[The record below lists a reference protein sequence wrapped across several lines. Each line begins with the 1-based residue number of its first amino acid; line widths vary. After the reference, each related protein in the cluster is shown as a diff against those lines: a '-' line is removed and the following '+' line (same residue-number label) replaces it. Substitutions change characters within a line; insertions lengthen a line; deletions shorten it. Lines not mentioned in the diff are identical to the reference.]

1 MKTVMDLKKV
11 FSCTLV
17 ILILSLSLN
26 DSGCSVKIKENDS
39 HLRFYCLKDGTTT
52 HIGGYDPLKDFIR
65 KYNGECDQNG
75 LTEDKIELV
84 EFDSEK
90 QLSEKMSTEI
100 MAGKGPDIL
109 TSRFSL
115 PFEKLKGSG
124 ALYDIYEL
132 SESSDIGLKNCN
144 SEILKYGTIN
154 GKLYMIPL
162 YYSPDVFVTTE
173 ETLAKY
179 GLTSKSFSFIDLSK
193 ALKNN
198 HITYS
203 LLGSEDSNIS
213 LLYSFLSS
221 YIDFES
227 GATAFDTDE
236 FSENLDYMV
245 ELISNDKTD
254 ENIYYFLYENIK
266 NGKSI
271 LYKEFPSVYQVFRTY
286 CFLSY
291 LGSTPVLVYNYNR
304 YNHTCSASVDV
315 SVGINNNSQHKD
327 KAQKFIK
334 YCLSDENQ
342 MHISEEYGYLPVNNN
357 ALTALIEQ
365 TNEEIDFN
373 DDGTISESEKAVFHK
388 ARITAIKDYSKAIN
402 SIDRCTYYSFDN
414 LSESYY
420 NSSVI
425 GDIVHK
431 YLNGEISKEKF
442 IRQLTSATEIYLTE

>member
-1 MKTVMDLKKV
+1 MKKL
-11 FSCTLV
+11 FSYTLV
-17 ILILSLSLN
+17 ILIISLSIN
-26 DSGCSVKIKENDS
+26 ISGCSVKNNENDS
-39 HLRFYCLKDGTTT
+39 HLRFYCLKDGATT
-52 HIGGYDPLKDFIR
+52 HIGGYDPLKDIIR
-65 KYNGECDQNG
+65 KYNAKCDQNG
-75 LTEDKIELV
+75 LVEDKIELV
-84 EFDSEK
+84 EFDSER

-100 MAGKGPDIL
+100 MAGTGPDIL

-124 ALYDIYEL
+124 ALADINEL
-132 SESSDIGLKNCN
+132 TENNDIGLKNCN
-144 SEILKYGTIN
+144 SDILNCGTIN

-162 YYSPDVFVTTE
+162 YYSPDVFVTTD

-179 GLTSKSFSFIDLSK
+179 GLISKSFSFIDLSK
-193 ALKNN
+193 ALKSN

-227 GATAFDTDE
+227 GSTAFNTDE

-254 ENIYYFLYENIK
+254 ESIYYFLYENIK

-315 SVGINNNSQHKD
+315 SVGINNNSRHKD
-327 KAQKFIK
+327 KALKFIK

-357 ALTALIEQ
+357 ALAALIEQ
-365 TNEEIDFN
+365 TNEEIDFD
-373 DDGTISESEKAVFHK
+373 DDGTISESEKTVFHK
-388 ARITAIKDYSKAIN
+388 ARNAAIKDYSKAIN
-402 SIDRCTYYSFDN
+402 SIDKCTCQSFYY

-425 GDIVHK
+425 GSIVNK

>member
-1 MKTVMDLKKV
+1 MKKLCS
-11 FSCTLV
+11 FLLAF
-17 ILILSLSLN
+17 LIISLSI
-26 DSGCSVKIKENDS
+26 SGCSEKNNENYS
-39 HLRFYCLKDGTTT
+39 HLRFYCLKDGATT
-52 HIGGYDPLKDFIR
+52 HIGGYDPLKDIIR
-65 KYNGECDQNG
+65 KYNSKCDQNG

-115 PFEKLKGSG
+115 PFEKLKESG
-124 ALYDIYEL
+124 ALADIYEL
-132 SESSDIGLKNCN
+132 SESNDIGLKNCN
-144 SEILKYGTIN
+144 SNILKYGISN

-179 GLTSKSFSFIDLSK
+179 GLTSKSFSFVDLAK

-198 HITYS
+198 KMTYS
-203 LLGSEDSNIS
+203 LLGAEDLNTN
-213 LLYSFLSS
+213 LFYSFLSC
-221 YIDFES
+221 YVDFES
-227 GATAFDTDE
+227 RTTAFDSDE
-236 FSENLDYMV
+236 FSDTLDYMV
-245 ELISNDKTD
+245 ELILNDETD
-254 ENIYYFLYENIK
+254 PNTYYFLHENIK
-266 NGKSI
+266 SGKSI

-286 CFLSY
+286 CLLSY
-291 LGSTPVLVYNYNR
+291 LGATPALVYNYNGT
-304 YNHTCSASVDV
+304 NHTCPASVDV
-315 SVGINNNSQHKD
+315 SVGINNNSRHKD
-327 KAQKFIK
+327 KALKFIM

-342 MHISEEYGYLPVNNN
+342 ISVSTENGLLPINNN
-357 ALTALIEQ
+357 ALTELIEQ

-373 DDGTISESEKAVFHK
+373 DDGTISESEKKVFHK
-388 ARITAIKDYSKAIN
+388 ARNEAIKDYSKAIN
-402 SIDRCTYYSFDN
+402 SIDRCTYQSFYY

-425 GDIVHK
+425 GNIVNK

-442 IRQLTSATEIYLTE
+442 IRQLTSATEIFLTE

>member
-1 MKTVMDLKKV
+1 MKKLCSFVLSV
-11 FSCTLV
+11 
-17 ILILSLSLN
+17 LIISLSLN
-26 DSGCSVKIKENDS
+26 ISGCSVKNNENYS
-39 HLRFYCLKDGTTT
+39 HLRFYCLKDGVTT

-75 LTEDKIELV
+75 LAEDKIELV

-115 PFEKLKGSG
+115 PFEKLKESG
-124 ALYDIYEL
+124 ALADINEL
-132 SESSDIGLKNCN
+132 TEHNDIGLNNCN
-144 SEILKYGTIN
+144 NDILKYGTIN

-162 YYSPDVFVTTE
+162 HYSPDVFVTTE

-179 GLTSKSFSFIDLSK
+179 GLTSKTFSFVDLAK
-193 ALKNN
+193 ILKSN
-198 HITYS
+198 HMTYS
-203 LLGSEDSNIS
+203 LLGSKDSNIS
-213 LLYSFLSS
+213 LYYSFLNC
-221 YIDFES
+221 YVDFES
-227 GATAFDTDE
+227 GSTAFDTDE
-236 FSENLDYMV
+236 FSEKLDYMV

-254 ENIYYFLYENIK
+254 ESIYYFLYENIK

-271 LYKEFPSVYQVFRTY
+271 LYKEFPSVDQVFRTY

-304 YNHTCSASVDV
+304 SNHACSASVDV

-327 KAQKFIK
+327 KTLKFIK
-334 YCLSDENQ
+334 YCLADENQ
-342 MHISEEYGYLPVNNN
+342 MRISEEYGYLPINNN

-373 DDGTISESEKAVFHK
+373 DDGKTTESEKTIFHK
-388 ARITAIKDYSKAIN
+388 ARNTAIKDYSKAIS
-402 SIDRCTYYSFDN
+402 SIDRCTYQSFN
-414 LSESYY
+414 YLSESYY

-425 GDIVHK
+425 GGIVNK

>member
-1 MKTVMDLKKV
+1 MKTVMDLKKIC
-11 FSCTLV
+11 SLSLV
-17 ILILSLSLN
+17 ILIISLSLN
-26 DSGCSVKIKENDS
+26 ISGCSDKNNENNS
-39 HLRFYCLKDGTTT
+39 QLRFYCLKDGTTT

-65 KYNGECDQNG
+65 KYNAECDQNG

-84 EFDSEK
+84 EFDSER

-115 PFEKLKGSG
+115 PFEKLKESG
-124 ALYDIYEL
+124 ALADVYGL
-132 SESSDIGLKNCN
+132 SESSDIGLNHCN
-144 SEILKYGTIN
+144 SNILKYGISN
-154 GKLYMIPL
+154 GKLYVIPL

-179 GLTSKSFSFIDLSK
+179 GLTSKTFSFIDLAK
-193 ALKNN
+193 TLKSN
-198 HITYS
+198 HMTYS
-203 LLGSEDSNIS
+203 LLGAKDLNTN
-213 LLYSFLSS
+213 LFYSFLSC
-221 YIDFES
+221 YVDFES
-227 GATAFDTDE
+227 GTTAFDSDE
-236 FSENLDYMV
+236 FSNTLDYMV
-245 ELISNDKTD
+245 ELIFNDETD
-254 ENIYYFLYENIK
+254 PNTYYFLHENIK
-266 NGKSI
+266 SGKSI

-286 CFLSY
+286 CLLSY
-291 LGSTPVLVYNYNR
+291 LGATPALVYNYNR
-304 YNHTCSASVDV
+304 TSHACPASVDV
-315 SVGINNNSQHKD
+315 SVGINNNSRHKD
-327 KAQKFIK
+327 KALKFVK

-342 MHISEEYGYLPVNNN
+342 MHISKEYGYLPVNNN

-365 TNEEIDFN
+365 TNEEIDFD
-373 DDGTISESEKAVFHK
+373 DDGTTSESEKAVFHK
-388 ARITAIKDYSKAIN
+388 ARSTAIKDYSNAIN

>member
-26 DSGCSVKIKENDS
+26 ASGCSVKIKENDS
-39 HLRFYCLKDGTTT
+39 LLRFYCLKDGATT

-132 SESSDIGLKNCN
+132 SESSDIGLNNCN
-144 SEILKYGTIN
+144 SDILKYGTIN

-179 GLTSKSFSFIDLSK
+179 GLTSKTFSFVNLSK

-227 GATAFDTDE
+227 GTTAFDTDE
-236 FSENLDYMV
+236 FPENLDYMV

-291 LGSTPVLVYNYNR
+291 LEATPALVYNYNR
-304 YNHTCSASVDV
+304 TNHTCPASVDV
-315 SVGINNNSQHKD
+315 SVGINNNSSHKD
-327 KAQKFIK
+327 KALKFIK

-342 MHISEEYGYLPVNNN
+342 ISVSTENGLLPINNN
-357 ALTALIEQ
+357 ALTELIEQ
-365 TNEEIDFN
+365 TNEEIDFD
-373 DDGTISESEKAVFHK
+373 DDGTTSESEKAVFHK
-388 ARITAIKDYSKAIN
+388 ARSTAIKDYSNAIN